1 MLLKV
6 AKKDFNG
13 EKVLKVG
20 YCGLQSLLNHKNR
33 FAYSSGVNGWAC
45 DYFMV
50 DDVIISTGYSPI
62 GKSMNYDVIK
72 SYELKA
78 DQIRSNY
85 SITYENRVIL
95 LDSLL
100 HDLINEFKSGL
111 K

>member
-20 YCGLQSLLNHKNR
+20 YCGLQSLLSHKNR

-62 GKSMNYDVIK
+62 GLSMNYDVIK

-78 DQIRSNY
+78 DKLISEY
-85 SITYENRVIL
+85 AVSYEAKKDMY
-95 LDSLL
+95 DSLL
-100 HDLINEFKSGL
+100 HDLINEFKNGL